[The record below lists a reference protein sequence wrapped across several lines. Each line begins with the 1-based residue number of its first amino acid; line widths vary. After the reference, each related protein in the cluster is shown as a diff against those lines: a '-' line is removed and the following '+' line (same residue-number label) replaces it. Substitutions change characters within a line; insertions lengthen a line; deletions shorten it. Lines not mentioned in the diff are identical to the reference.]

1 MMVVAAVAIMIGV
14 IGAFAVVILYMS
26 ANNTNNNNK
35 NDQVIVL
42 IVMQYKMTVSSWH
55 LTFRNTG

>member
-42 IVMQYKMTVSSWH
+42 IVMQYKMTEV
-55 LTFRNTG
+55 LNV